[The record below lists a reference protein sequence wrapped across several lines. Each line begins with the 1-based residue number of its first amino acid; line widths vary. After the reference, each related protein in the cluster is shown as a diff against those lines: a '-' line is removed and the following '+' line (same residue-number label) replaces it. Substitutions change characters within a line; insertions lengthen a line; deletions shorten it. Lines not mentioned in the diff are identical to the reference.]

1 MIMIKT
7 GDALPIELI
16 DDQSTED
23 LKKKAEEILL
33 EKSNKEK
40 TKKKA

>member
-7 GDALPIELI
+7 GDALPIKLI
-16 DDQSTED
+16 DDESTED

-33 EKSNKEK
+33 EKSTKEK
-40 TKKKA
+40 KKNQA